1 MAKAYD
7 RVEWPFLLAMMQKL
21 GFANRWCDWVMG
33 FVTTV
38 SYSIMVNGTPTG
50 FIQPQQGLRQGDP
63 LSPYLFLICTEGMTA
78 LIQHFAWSG
87 LLHGIKVSSSSLP
100 LSHLLFADDS
110 ILFCKAT
117 EGEMDMVK
125 HVLDLYAKGSGQQAN
140 FDKSSLFF
148 STNCL
153 QETRDRLARSLNIPQ
168 GRGFGKYL
176 GLKFDFGHSKKEVFE
191 EIRDKV
197 ATRVHG
203 WAENFLTT
211 TGNEVLLKAVAL
223 VLPAY
228 TMSCFLLLQGVCT
241 DILRALS
248 SFWWGSQGTGKELHW
263 EKWKTL
269 TQRKQCGGLGFKDLF
284 FFKRAMLAKIGWR
297 LLSQLNSLLH
307 QVL

>member
-248 SFWWGSQGTGKELHW
+248 S
-263 EKWKTL
+263 
-269 TQRKQCGGLGFKDLF
+269 
-284 FFKRAMLAKIGWR
+284 
-297 LLSQLNSLLH
+297 
-307 QVL
+307 

>member
-1 MAKAYD
+1 
-7 RVEWPFLLAMMQKL
+7 
-21 GFANRWCDWVMG
+21 
-33 FVTTV
+33 
-38 SYSIMVNGTPTG
+38 MVNGTPTG